1 MFNLAKFAPQDIT
14 RLNAICAKGQ
24 RSGMRHELREGTADE
39 WLIIRGLAKGN
50 IVGRRLPIFL
60 QDIISSTELLRL
72 HSTIQAQVEGE
83 LRFRLSGGNSVP
95 ASRRHTQALKE
106 DILLAAESTK
116 VNSKSCTTSYVL

>member
-1 MFNLAKFAPQDIT
+1 
-14 RLNAICAKGQ
+14 
-24 RSGMRHELREGTADE
+24 MRHELREGTADE

-83 LRFRLSGGNSVP
+83 LRFR
-95 ASRRHTQALKE
+95 
-106 DILLAAESTK
+106 
-116 VNSKSCTTSYVL
+116 

>member
-1 MFNLAKFAPQDIT
+1 MHVHRLRNSTSNLCSIRLNLHPQDNT

-39 WLIIRGLAKGN
+39 WLIIRGLAEGN

-60 QDIISSTELLRL
+60 QDIFSSTELLRL

-83 LRFRLSGGNSVP
+83 LRFRLSGKNSVP
-95 ASRRHTQALKE
+95 ASRRHT
-106 DILLAAESTK
+106 
-116 VNSKSCTTSYVL
+116 